1 MRACLAVNNKQNV
14 SSPSPPFRAESATSS
29 ATLVPEAASADRF
42 FESVQLCRAVAAW
55 MVFLFHVGI
64 ILAKPKYFG
73 WDGLAHA
80 FSFGRAG
87 VEFFFVL
94 SGFIIFHAH
103 AEDLGKPARWAHY
116 MLRRILRI
124 YPLYWLVFL
133 VTLAI
138 SLLAL
143 PMSNLA
149 AAPAEALLSSLL
161 LLPMD
166 PVMVQSRGAP
176 VVPVAWTLHYELMFY
191 AAFGIA
197 ILVRR
202 AGLVLIALFIAGWTY
217 SLASGARPFP
227 LNFFLADYFWL
238 FIAGCAVAWLVR
250 RVRIPLLG
258 ARVLTLAGAASLFA
272 VASALGPGQYI
283 DQTSMVLLL
292 GAASALLLFGAVQ
305 WELGSEDFRVPRLA
319 LQLGAASYA
328 LYLIHFPLITLCCK
342 LVAALGWLAW
352 GAPAMLLVAL
362 LSALLS
368 GGLAVLLHRFF
379 EKPVQ
384 GLARQ
389 GARGT

>member
-1 MRACLAVNNKQNV
+1 
-14 SSPSPPFRAESATSS
+14 
-29 ATLVPEAASADRF
+29 
-42 FESVQLCRAVAAW
+42 

-73 WDGLAHA
+73 AEGLAQA

-103 AEDLGKPARWAHY
+103 AGDLGKPARWDHY
-116 MLRRILRI
+116 MVRRILRI

-149 AAPAEALLSSLL
+149 SAPAGALLSSLL

-191 AAFGIA
+191 AAFGVA

-202 AGLVLIALFIAGWTY
+202 AGLMLIALFIAGWSY

-238 FIAGCAVAWLVR
+238 FIAGCGVAWLVQ
-250 RVRIPLLG
+250 RVRVSLPG
-258 ARVLTLAGAASLFA
+258 ARILTLAGGAFFFA
-272 VASALGPGQYI
+272 VASGLGPGQYI

-292 GAASALLLFGAVQ
+292 GAASAVLLFGAVQ
-305 WELGSEDFRVPRLA
+305 WELGSNEFRVPRLA

-328 LYLIHFPLITLCCK
+328 LYLLHFPLITLCCK
-342 LVAALGWLAW
+342 LAASLGWLAW
-352 GAPAMLLVAL
+352 GAPAMVLVAVI
-362 LSALLS
+362 SALLS

-384 GLARQ
+384 GLARHVV
-389 GARGT
+389 RGS